1 MLIKE
6 LDYSR
11 FLESNRWDAIY
22 FNMDSSEFNSKFD
35 LIKLKNLVKERKLGI
50 ESKRYPSH
58 KFNYIGLENIEP
70 NKGCLVDF
78 EPRLGSEI
86 KSRSKVFRYEDVLF
100 GRLRPN
106 LNKVYCVGD
115 SLVEGVCSTEF
126 FVLVSSDKILPTY
139 LEAILSSDYIKNKV
153 VRLVSGATLP
163 RVSINEFLDLEI
175 PVPPLE
181 TQSIIANF
189 YIESKLER
197 EVYKHKA
204 SMLVE
209 ECRSGIVSFL
219 SGNGELKIDMNS
231 FNEKKWKNPLP
242 DLEV

>member
-1 MLIKE
+1 
-6 LDYSR
+6 
-11 FLESNRWDAIY
+11 
-22 FNMDSSEFNSKFD
+22 MDSSEFNSEFN

-58 KFNYIGLENIEP
+58 KFNYVGLENIEP

-86 KSRSKVFRYEDVLF
+86 KSRSKVFRCGDVLF

-106 LNKVYCVGD
+106 LNKVYCID
-115 SLVEGVCSTEF
+115 DTLVEGVCSTEF
-126 FVLVSSDKILPTY
+126 FVLVSSDKILPKY

-153 VRLVSGATLP
+153 VSLVSGATLP
-163 RVSINEFLDLEI
+163 RVSINEFLDLDI

-181 TQSIIANF
+181 TQSAIAKF
-189 YIESKLER
+189 YMESKFER
-197 EVYKHKA
+197 EVYKNKA
-204 SMLVE
+204 SRLVE
-209 ECRSGIVSFL
+209 ECRSEIMNFL
-219 SGNGELKIDMNS
+219 SGNGELKIDMIN
-231 FNEKKWKNPLP
+231 FNENIWNNPLP